1 MFLFAV
7 GILIANSTKNVLYFM
22 RLIIFSEGG
31 MKQIIIGENDAGQR
45 LDKFLRKA
53 VPLLPTGMMYK
64 YIRQKDIKLNGRR
77 CEISHKLAVGEV
89 LSLYISD
96 DFFADRELPLLAAP
110 ADIKIVYE
118 DENIILVDKPSGLL
132 VHEGNEKETDTLIGR
147 IQHYLYD
154 KGEYTPESENSF
166 APTLCNRIDR
176 NTGGI
181 VIAAKNFASLQIM
194 SEKIRLRE
202 VTKLYLCLCCGVPKP
217 REWLLRGYHVKDSRT
232 NTVTISKK
240 PVAGAKTALTQYR
253 VLSDNGSE
261 SLVEIDL
268 LTGRT
273 HQIRAHMASIG
284 CPLMGDTK
292 YGHEKVKE
300 KGRRYQA
307 LYSYK
312 IRFDFK
318 TDSGLLA
325 YLKGREFE
333 VETVP
338 FKL

>member
-1 MFLFAV
+1 
-7 GILIANSTKNVLYFM
+7 
-22 RLIIFSEGG
+22 
-31 MKQIIIGENDAGQR
+31 MKQIIVGTNDAGQR

-53 VPLLPTGMMYK
+53 VPLMPTGLMYK
-64 YIRQKDIKLNGRR
+64 YIRTKNIKLNGKR
-77 CEISHKLAVGEV
+77 CQISQKLNVGEV
-89 LSLYISD
+89 LTLYIPD
-96 DFFADRELPLLAAP
+96 EFFADKDLPILAAP
-110 ADIKIVYE
+110 PEVNIVYE
-118 DENIILVDKPSGLL
+118 DENILLVDKPFGLL
-132 VHEGNEKETDTLIGR
+132 VHEGNENETDTLINR
-147 IQHYLYD
+147 IQHYLYK
-154 KGEYTPESENSF
+154 KGEYQPQNENSF

-202 VTKLYLCLCCGVPKP
+202 VSKFYMCLCCGVPTP
-217 REWLLRGYHVKDSRT
+217 REALLRGYHTKDSKT
-232 NTVTISKK
+232 NTVKILKK
-240 PVAGAKTALTQYR
+240 PVAGAKTALTKYR
-253 VLSDNGSE
+253 VLRDNGEE
-261 SLVEIDL
+261 SLVEIEL

-312 IRFDFK
+312 ICFDFK
-318 TDSGLLA
+318 TPAGQLEYLSG
-325 YLKGREFE
+325 KEFE
-333 VETVP
+333 VGSIP
-338 FKL
+338 FDL